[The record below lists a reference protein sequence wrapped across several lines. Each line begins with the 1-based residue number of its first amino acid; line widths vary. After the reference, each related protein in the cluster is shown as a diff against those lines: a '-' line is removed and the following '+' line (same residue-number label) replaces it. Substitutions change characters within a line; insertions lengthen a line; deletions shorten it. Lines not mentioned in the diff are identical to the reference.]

1 MSISWTVRQRPP
13 VRAWERVVSR
23 LLWQVRLTGQRLA
36 ATSDFSGW
44 RFRAYAKLAK
54 LEERWSMR
62 VTQADMLLAKCPMCG
77 QQKMHVIL
85 RPGETRWTNRK
96 VCFGCQHDTPH
107 QAEH

>member
-1 MSISWTVRQRPP
+1 MSITWEVRQRPP
-13 VRAWERVVSR
+13 VRTWELLIGR
-23 LLWQVRLTGQRLA
+23 LLWSVRSIGQRFA

-54 LEERWSMR
+54 LEERWSKR
-62 VTQADMLLAKCPMCG
+62 VTQADMVLAKCEMCG
-77 QQKMHVIL
+77 EQKMHVIL

-96 VCFGCQHDTPH
+96 VCFGCQWDSPH